1 MGEKETATNTLG
13 EIKNLLKKF
22 SGEVIMTREELKKEE
37 EYKPGAFDKHVDL
50 HDGQLKLALN
60 EYLALSLALIFEKNK
75 LPDTDSNIILQHTV
89 VLYIGAASGA
99 ESHLKKLASCFKNV
113 KFHLYDPKLM
123 DVDTLNEVN
132 KEFETKIK
140 TKGATDNEKQFS
152 FHQQFF
158 RDKDVECWKKWKAVN
173 PQCILFVINDIRS
186 CFDWPLYY
194 ERRKMAIDLL
204 QDRENLQ
211 EKYPDTYRDVVE
223 DLMEQNRLHAHE
235 LETVVYEDTINPQI
249 WAVQMGADYF
259 LSKVRD
265 PWEEYW
271 KTPNKQ
277 RHEIVQLQGMHLLQA
292 FARNSSTEVRLFVV
306 KDQPES
312 SRFMDNREYFELELD
327 LNNVNDVEIEPYWA
341 KTEKPLDDFKWLIK
355 MNERLQKYA
364 SEGSGYRCSG
374 NIQYE
379 EIENTLFA
387 YNKSREGGTKDNAIK
402 AVIQDVLNEFISSFD
417 TVEEHTIRNPRFH
430 KFSVLRRRKHEEKKI
445 VKEGKSAFNSEMGN
459 LELAFVS
466 FVKNKDS
473 FWTQWNA
480 TPIKQKG
487 FEVDLSS
494 VFDNIKESLQ
504 DLMKDPDQYKNQED
518 YKGVCKAPV
527 YYTEQHPKWK
537 LHILTLMHLNPTISL
552 EVILNN
558 HDWDSNYTLAQLQ
571 YYFIDFGLT
580 DSLKSRQEDLYTRLR
595 EHLFVQRTKAG
606 KCFMPGVIT
615 TYHENVLV
623 TKMEPDFFRKRY
635 WAICLYR
642 QFMTFLKHDI
652 HLHEK
657 EFKQWVSSYVSTN
670 NEVCLASNSK
680 MGKPSQNASAQD
692 RLFYTW
698 PWRNSFFHA
707 AAQYGSHE
715 VVKVIVSNSSYVKHI
730 NSKRGKDGNTAFN
743 LVWYQISTI
752 YEAYKKYRD
761 QILNQKIHE
770 NEKGKEAE
778 FKEKISDLKLTE
790 IILYQ
795 KEAKFDIPNF
805 KKESANKWISSI
817 ENSKSRSAAW
827 TKIDKLTNLENLV
840 SLTNPFFLFF
850 DPI

>member
-1 MGEKETATNTLG
+1 MEEKETATNTLG
-13 EIKNLLKKF
+13 KIKKLLKEF
-22 SGEVIMTREELKKEE
+22 SGEVIMTREELEKEE
-37 EYKPGAFDKHVDL
+37 DYVAGAFDEHVDL

-75 LPDTDSNIILQHTV
+75 LSKKIDPNIILQNTV

-99 ESHLKKLASCFKNV
+99 ESHLENLALCFQNV

-123 DVDTLNEVN
+123 DVDTLNKVN
-132 KEFETKIK
+132 EKFETKIK
-140 TKGATDNEKQFS
+140 TKGATDNEKQFT

-158 RDKDVECWKKWKAVN
+158 RNKDVQCWKKWKAAN

-186 CFDWPLYY
+186 SFDWPLYY
-194 ERRKMAIDLL
+194 QRRKLAIDLL
-204 QDRENLQ
+204 QDRDNLKT
-211 EKYPDTYRDVVE
+211 KYPDTYCNVVE

-249 WAVQMGADYF
+249 WAVQMEADYF

-271 KTPNKQ
+271 KTPNKP
-277 RHEIVQLQGMHLLQA
+277 RPNIVQLHGMHLLQA

-306 KDQPES
+306 KDQPGS
-312 SRFMDNREYFELELD
+312 SRFMDDRKYFELELD

-341 KTEKPLDDFKWLIK
+341 KAEKPLDNFQWLDA
-355 MNERLQKYA
+355 MNQQLQNYA
-364 SEGSGYRCSG
+364 FEGSGYRCSG

-387 YNKSREGGTKDNAIK
+387 YNKSREGGTKDKVMK
-402 AVIQDVLNEFISSFD
+402 AVIQDVLDAFIENFD
-417 TVEEHTIRNPRFH
+417 IGEEHPIRRPRFH
-430 KFSVLRRRKHEEKKI
+430 KFQKQRKHKEKKI
-445 VKEGKSAFNSEMGN
+445 VQEGRSEYNTTMGN
-459 LELAFVS
+459 LELEFVDED
-466 FVKNKDS
+466 KDS

-480 TPIKQKG
+480 TPIKQKD
-487 FEVDLSS
+487 FKVDLSS

-504 DLMKDPDQYKNQED
+504 TLMNDKDQYKNQED

-537 LHILTLMHLNPTISL
+537 LHILTLRHLNPKISL
-552 EVILNN
+552 EVILKN

-580 DSLKSRQEDLYTRLR
+580 DSLKSRQEDLYRNLR
-595 EHLFVQRTKAG
+595 EHLFIERKNTG
-606 KCFMPGVIT
+606 ECFMPGVIT
-615 TYHENVLV
+615 TYHKEILK
-623 TKMEPDFFRKRY
+623 TKEEPDFFRNRY

-715 VVKVIVSNSSYVKHI
+715 VVRAIVSNPSYKKHI
-730 NSKRGKDGNTAFN
+730 NRKRGKDGNTALN

-770 NEKGKEAE
+770 IEKGKEAE
-778 FKEKISDLKLTE
+778 FKEKLSDLKSTE
-790 IILYQ
+790 RILHQ
-795 KEAKFDIPNF
+795 KKAKFYIPNF
-805 KKESANKWISSI
+805 KGESANTWITLI
-817 ENSKSRSAAW
+817 VNSQSRSAAW
-827 TKIDKLTNLENLV
+827 TKIDKLTNSENLV